1 MKCKS
6 GSYEKDVIRTNG
18 SSTCIAITAAAATPS
33 PGTTPAAGS
42 GLPTTHSNPAVAS
55 CMKTGTIADCAHIG
69 LCKNDN
75 DFTPD
80 VTLMPNGENCKI
92 SLQYLL
98 SKFQEAGQTTYLAW
112 ADITCS
118 EIESKTY
125 QDAGSTE
132 TKKMA
137 DVLEL
142 WSSLCCGGK
151 DKMKLPCSTATSNC
165 SARTNNICK
174 AGADFKCTTECLGR
188 NTAMLQRTTE
198 ASWDLVT
205 PGVKCDAIAGRKDS
219 FYEHTTFG
227 TQCCGARSKVRC
239 LDSSSMCATDAD
251 YQAEYADAAW
261 DGKTCAFWDGMVL
274 SMFDGNKLNWA
285 TVTSQEMGCT
295 TWDHTRMDLRAKGV
309 AADASIASVVAGAL
323 GGCCGGKG
331 TKTGVATC
339 VTPLA
344 KAPAD
349 TKHFVEVAVTMPY
362 TEDEF
367 KAPAVQASFK
377 KAVASAA
384 GTVPD
389 NVVIVSV
396 KSARRRSS
404 SVVVQTKILA
414 KDAAAVDTM
423 KTTLGSGDA
432 LKTKLNTALKKEGLK
447 ESTGV
452 TAPATGSTAARST
465 ASPAQMLVAA
475 LSLAVF
481 ARM

>member
-1 MKCKS
+1 MNL
-6 GSYEKDVIRTNG
+6 IR
-18 SSTCIAITAAAATPS
+18 
-33 PGTTPAAGS
+33 AG
-42 GLPTTHSNPAVAS
+42 VAS
-55 CMKTGTIADCAHIG
+55 
-69 LCKNDN
+69 
-75 DFTPD
+75 
-80 VTLMPNGENCKI
+80 
-92 SLQYLL
+92 
-98 SKFQEAGQTTYLAW
+98 
-112 ADITCS
+112 
-118 EIESKTY
+118 
-125 QDAGSTE
+125 
-132 TKKMA
+132 
-137 DVLEL
+137 
-142 WSSLCCGGK
+142 
-151 DKMKLPCSTATSNC
+151 
-165 SARTNNICK
+165 
-174 AGADFKCTTECLGR
+174 
-188 NTAMLQRTTE
+188 
-198 ASWDLVT
+198 
-205 PGVKCDAIAGRKDS
+205 
-219 FYEHTTFG
+219 
-227 TQCCGARSKVRC
+227 
-239 LDSSSMCATDAD
+239 
-251 YQAEYADAAW
+251 
-261 DGKTCAFWDGMVL
+261 
-274 SMFDGNKLNWA
+274 
-285 TVTSQEMGCT
+285 
-295 TWDHTRMDLRAKGV
+295 
-309 AADASIASVVAGAL
+309 DASIAWVLANYRGGTL
-323 GGCCGGKG
+323 QGCCGGKG
-331 TKTGVATC
+331 TKTGVDNCATTTTPAPS
-339 VTPLA
+339 TPLA

-414 KDAAAVDTM
+414 KDAAAVATI